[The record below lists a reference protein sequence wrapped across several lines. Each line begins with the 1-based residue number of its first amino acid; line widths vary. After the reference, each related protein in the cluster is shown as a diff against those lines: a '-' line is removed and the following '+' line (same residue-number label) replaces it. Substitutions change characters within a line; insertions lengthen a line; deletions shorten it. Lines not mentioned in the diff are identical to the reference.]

1 MNVSDAAPK
10 KAYEN
15 VLFFY
20 DPKKHIC
27 DKTGDC
33 VVYDIAK
40 FNPLIVTSSQEYKKT
55 LHYAVKI
62 SKCNP
67 GFMLKNYQNMLLK
80 CL

>member
-1 MNVSDAAPK
+1 MFS
-10 KAYEN
+10 
-15 VLFFY
+15 FY

-27 DKTGDC
+27 DKTGDY

-40 FNPLIVTSSQEYKKT
+40 FNHLIVTSFQEFKKN

-67 GFMLKNYQNMLLK
+67 GFMLKNH
-80 CL
+80 